1 MVASWSSV
9 MLGNSGSQCIG
20 HIQGVSVEGRGSWAI
35 IHQLT
40 IHMDFRTASCDIK
53 PLKCLACF
61 AHRPSMFSGQGKKK
75 FKAFRQRTVSIPCK
89 WLQCIEVNANK
100 KIDSKPLAS
109 TTECNGIQ
117 ILLLPLHS
125 TFKRNSLNIYC
136 KSITH

>member
-1 MVASWSSV
+1 

-20 HIQGVSVEGRGSWAI
+20 HIQGVSVEGRGSWSI

-75 FKAFRQRTVSIPCK
+75 LKPSGKELSVFPVSGFS
-89 WLQCIEVNANK
+89 V
-100 KIDSKPLAS
+100 
-109 TTECNGIQ
+109 
-117 ILLLPLHS
+117 
-125 TFKRNSLNIYC
+125 
-136 KSITH
+136 